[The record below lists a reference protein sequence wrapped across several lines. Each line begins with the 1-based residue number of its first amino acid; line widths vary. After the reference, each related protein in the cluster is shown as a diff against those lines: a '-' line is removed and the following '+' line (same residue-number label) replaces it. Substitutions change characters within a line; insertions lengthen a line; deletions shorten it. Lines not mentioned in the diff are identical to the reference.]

1 LIDRNISLTM
11 EFVVAER
18 NFQEKY
24 FTKKAASNEKPF
36 N

>member
-1 LIDRNISLTM
+1 M

-24 FTKKAASNEKPF
+24 FPKTAAYNEKIF
-36 N
+36 GTN